1 MLYVRLNFLQVPWGR
16 CGKTLL
22 HRQKRLLSFQ
32 NEHLFVFYDKQS
44 TQNHKEN
51 VSLMNEVFWT
61 RR

>member
-1 MLYVRLNFLQVPWGR
+1 MAKANPNVIQCIVIF
-16 CGKTLL
+16 
-22 HRQKRLLSFQ
+22 RQQRLLSFQ